1 MEISSDWGEKLGVD
15 TVSDL
20 NDQIRKGRFN
30 ELVLVQ
36 EALQERRISE
46 IASEIVSRG
55 KVKFVM
61 IAGPSSSGKNL
72 FFTQIVCTASDTWS
86 DTTPNWCR

>member
-1 MEISSDWGEKLGVD
+1 MEISVDWGEKLGVD

-20 NDQIRKGRFN
+20 NDEIRKGRFN

-55 KVKFVM
+55 GIKFVM
-61 IAGPSSSGKNL
+61 IAGPSSSGK
-72 FFTQIVCTASDTWS
+72 
-86 DTTPNWCR
+86 TTFSHRCLCSCAHMD